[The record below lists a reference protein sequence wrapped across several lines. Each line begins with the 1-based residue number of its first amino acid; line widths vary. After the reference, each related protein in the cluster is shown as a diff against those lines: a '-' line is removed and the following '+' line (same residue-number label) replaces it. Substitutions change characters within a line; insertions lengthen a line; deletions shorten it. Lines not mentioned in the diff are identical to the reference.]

1 MEETF
6 WRRCSNCKKEIPF
19 AAKYSVC
26 SVASCTKVRAPVQFC
41 SPDCWA
47 VHNEVENHKAAWA
60 VEQIA
65 PKAGVSSHAAAT
77 SAPTKPAQT
86 SVSSVSPSSPPRPS
100 VAPTPGS
107 PSLPPTKP
115 AQTSSQAAGD
125 EVLVVVSRLKD
136 FIKDA
141 SNGMSTSDQVVAPLS
156 THVRKMADAGIESA
170 NKNARK
176 TMLGRD
182 IPKPAPGGNNDDVLV
197 IVSRLKEYVRVKA
210 DLRTSDEVPAVIS
223 EEIRRIARVAIEAAR
238 RDGRK
243 TVMGRD
249 IPS

>member
-1 MEETF
+1 
-6 WRRCSNCKKEIPF
+6 
-19 AAKYSVC
+19 
-26 SVASCTKVRAPVQFC
+26 
-41 SPDCWA
+41 
-47 VHNEVENHKAAWA
+47 
-60 VEQIA
+60 
-65 PKAGVSSHAAAT
+65 
-77 SAPTKPAQT
+77 
-86 SVSSVSPSSPPRPS
+86 
-100 VAPTPGS
+100 
-107 PSLPPTKP
+107 
-115 AQTSSQAAGD
+115 
-125 EVLVVVSRLKD
+125 VLVVVSRLKD

-141 SNGMSTSDQVVAPLS
+141 SNGMSTSDQVIAPLS
-156 THVRKMADAGIESA
+156 VHVRKMADAGIDSA

-182 IPKPAPGGNNDDVLV
+182 IPKPMPGGNNADVLV
-197 IVSRLKEYVRVKA
+197 VVSRLKEYVRARA